1 MKGKLKAAVTLS
13 AAIAFAGCSSMTEIP
28 ERENYAQPDWYAEC
42 VQAGSEGFLWT
53 SEDYVYACGS
63 GQSRYQQA
71 AEEQM
76 YAIALNNFAKRVNGV
91 VNSRTDI
98 NIKDDEKTTSTNIS
112 YVVDNTKITQHL
124 EQEKDT
130 FIYQGDRYTFVRL
143 KMPAKVFE
151 QLVNDNR

>member
-1 MKGKLKAAVTLS
+1 MKGITKAAITLS

-28 ERENYAQPDWYAEC
+28 ERENYAQPDWYVEC
-42 VQAGSEGFLWT
+42 AQAGTEGIFWT
-53 SEDYVYACGS
+53 SEDFVYACGS

-91 VNSRTDI
+91 VNSETALQFEDGDRVAA
-98 NIKDDEKTTSTNIS
+98 TNIR
-112 YVVDNTKITQHL
+112 YTVNDTRITQHL
-124 EQEKDT
+124 EADKDT
-130 FIYQGDRYTFVRL
+130 YIFQGDRYTFVRL